1 MYVFMYVHNVMYV
14 CTAHVVHTYM
24 YMYTHDIHVCI
35 INVYF
40 KNDSIHDVMYI
51 DMCTHTTCMYAYVK
65 LHVCVHMYVCSTHVH
80 VVHSTCFDVDMTH
93 PTLIFHPT
101 FVFAF

>member
-1 MYVFMYVHNVMYV
+1 MRREKEEFNLAMDGMLDGTYIIHVMYVFMYVHNVMYV

-51 DMCTHTTCMYAYVK
+51 DMCTHTTCMCTCMYVK
-65 LHVCVHMYVCSTHVH
+65 LHVCVHT
-80 VVHSTCFDVDMTH
+80 
-93 PTLIFHPT
+93 
-101 FVFAF
+101 

>member
-1 MYVFMYVHNVMYV
+1 MYVVHVVHVWPCCGMHMIHVMYVFMYVHNVMYV

-51 DMCTHTTCMYAYVK
+51 DMCTHTTCMCTCMYVK
-65 LHVCVHMYVCSTHVH
+65 LHVCVEKQS
-80 VVHSTCFDVDMTH
+80 
-93 PTLIFHPT
+93 
-101 FVFAF
+101 